1 MADSASGSELPRL
14 VSSNK
19 VESTPVL
26 ARDGD
31 KIGSVAAF
39 LIDRFT
45 GQTDYV
51 IVAMGGVL
59 GLGSSYHPVP
69 WRLLGFDPVRE
80 GYVLTIDRAVLSSGP
95 SFKGGADPV
104 FDTAYTDRVLNYF
117 GQSRTG

>member
-1 MADSASGSELPRL
+1 MSNEPVSDLPRL
-14 VSSNK
+14 VSSNR
-19 VESTPVL
+19 VEGTAVL

-31 KIGSVAAF
+31 KVGTVAAF

-45 GQTDYV
+45 GRADYI

-69 WRLLGFDPVRE
+69 WSLLAFDPVRE

-104 FDTAYTDRVLNYF
+104 FDTAYTDRVLSYF
-117 GQSRTG
+117 GQSRA